1 MYIDYTSFPL
11 WFFRSETF
19 FKLRRRRIR
28 FGIRIASAWCK
39 RITRKNSN
47 ALFLLSI
54 FCNKNKCFQKHLSS
68 FHSFREKPIVNR
80 RSEST
85 KISDFRLF
93 FFFLP
98 TVDRVIRWISNYLI
112 KYFYI
117 YLFSLSSLPSF
128 RLSLKKC
135 RIKSRLR

>member
-28 FGIRIASAWCK
+28 FGIRVASAWCK

-93 FFFLP
+93 FFFSQQSIAWFVEL
-98 TVDRVIRWISNYLI
+98 VIILLNVFISIFFLSPLCH
-112 KYFYI
+112 
-117 YLFSLSSLPSF
+117 LFAFPW
-128 RLSLKKC
+128 
-135 RIKSRLR
+135 KSVV